1 MQQDD
6 SARHSQLAQYSQKSL
21 QASKSF
27 RSSKD
32 EADIE
37 QGTIGSTDA
46 VLDSAAEGQYQGES
60 PARSKGL
67 MGTPNGSTRQLGIP
81 KGREAQ
87 MVTLSQN
94 GQTASQKKMRGLR
107 GASDKSMGSSNSSRS
122 LSIHA
127 LGAAGLLP

>member
-27 RSSKD
+27 HSSKD

-37 QGTIGSTDA
+37 QGTIGGTDA
-46 VLDSAAEGQYQGES
+46 VLDSATEAQYQEEI

-67 MGTPNGSTRQLGIP
+67 MGTPNGSTRQLGTP
-81 KGREAQ
+81 KSREAQ
-87 MVTLSQN
+87 MVTLSQK
-94 GQTASQKKMRGLR
+94 GQTASQKNMRGIR
-107 GASDKSMGSSNSSRS
+107 GSSVKSMGSSNSSRS